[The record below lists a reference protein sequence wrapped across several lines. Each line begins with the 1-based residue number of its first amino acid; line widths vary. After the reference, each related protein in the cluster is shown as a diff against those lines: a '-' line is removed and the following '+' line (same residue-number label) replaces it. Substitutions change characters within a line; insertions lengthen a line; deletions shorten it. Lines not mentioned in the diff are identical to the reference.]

1 MKSVTET
8 LREVKHR
15 TRRTVKQGETVKTVE
30 KVRVKRVKTRTKS
43 AAKPN
48 GVILYRGP
56 SLLDGKPIVS
66 VAVGLAR
73 TSKNAKTGRGT
84 IQTYILA
91 DDGLDPI
98 QAIKADKDVSICGQ
112 CPHRGGSCYVNV
124 TQAPLAIYRAVQ
136 ARKYPAFKA
145 KRHARLFAGRYV
157 RLGSYGDPAAVPLS
171 VWKNVCDLASH
182 WTGYTHQWRTC
193 EAGFARLCMASVETP
208 AQRLEALEKGY
219 RTFRVRLPEQPIEQ
233 GEFVCPASEE
243 AGKRLTCMECKAC
256 SGAKV
261 GGKNA
266 TPVIIFHGP
275 NIAANWKLRLYRQ
288 AVAEAQA
295 EESRRISL
303 L

>member
-1 MKSVTET
+1 MKSVTEKV
-8 LREVKHR
+8 REVKVR
-15 TRRTVKQGETVKTVE
+15 TRRTVKRGETVKTVE
-30 KVRVKRVKTRTKS
+30 KVRVSRVKTRTKS

-56 SLLDGKPIVS
+56 SLLDGRPVVC

-73 TSKNAKTGRGT
+73 RSKNAKTGKGA
-84 IQTYILA
+84 IQTYILG

-98 QAIKADKDVSICGQ
+98 QAIKADRDVSICGQ

-124 TQAPLAIYRAVQ
+124 TQAPLSIYRAVQ
-136 ARKYPAFKA
+136 AGTYPRYNA
-145 KRHARLFAGRYV
+145 KRHGRLFAGRYV
-157 RLGSYGDPAAVPLS
+157 RLGSYGDPAAVPLP
-171 VWKNVCDLASH
+171 VWEDICGLASH

-219 RTFRVRLPEQPIEQ
+219 RTFRVRLPEEGIQQ
-233 GEFVCPASEE
+233 GEFICPASEE
-243 AGKRLTCMECKAC
+243 AGKRLTCEECGAC
-256 SGAKV
+256 NGAKP

-266 TPVIIFHGP
+266 TPVIFFHGP
-275 NIAANWKLRLYRQ
+275 DIAANWKLRLYRQ

-295 EESRRISL
+295 ADSRRINL